1 MNPEKNNSRNPPTP
15 QINHP
20 EEALVQSELHYR
32 TLFESMPIAVG
43 ISTLDGR
50 VLECNEAMVEMSG
63 YSREEFEQINLEST
77 YENPEERTRLLN
89 QLQETGVIRDFE
101 VHLKRKDGSLYCA
114 SLTMVL
120 DVLNGRPILLTMA
133 RDITEQNLAKEK
145 LRESEEKYR
154 DLVENIHDVIY
165 AVDGKGVITYVSP
178 SVESFLGFNPS
189 ELAGRHFR
197 EFAYEEDLPRI
208 RENFQ
213 KTLSGHSVA
222 NEYRLTTKSHHIR
235 WVHTSSRPVYTGD
248 QVIGVQGVM
257 VDITDRKRIEEEL
270 QRKLDIE
277 GVLTAI
283 STHLIYS
290 RPEEINQEIH
300 LALKKIGEFTDADR
314 CNVFLLEENGTKM
327 RKVHEWCLHSI
338 ESSKDQ
344 LQSVDANPFEWGI
357 NQLEKLNVLNIS
369 RVLDLLEEPVKRLLQ
384 SRGIQSILCV
394 PLFIG
399 GVFFG
404 FIGLESVRKERE
416 WSDNTV
422 SMLKVAAEVFANAL
436 ERKRSEEALRE
447 SEEQYHTTIDSIG
460 EAIHVVDT
468 NLRIMLFNKAFE
480 EWNRVLGLPTE
491 VVGKTL
497 FEVFPFLPDKVKE
510 ELDQV
515 FTTGKMLITTEST
528 KIGDAEFI
536 TETRKIPITEEGK
549 VTRVITV
556 IQDITER
563 KKAEEELRESEEK
576 FRTLFENQ
584 GVGIALIKLDMPP
597 REKAFILE
605 SNSALQKFLGYT
617 EDELRLRV
625 VTEFSHPEELE
636 RDIGRLEELIAGKT
650 NSLEVEKRF
659 IRKDGEIVWG
669 YLTVSLLRDAHGI
682 PVYVVVSVQDTTEH
696 KKAEEALRKSEEEF
710 RLFFENAKDAI
721 FWAEPE
727 TGTIIRCNKAAEILL
742 EKNRE
747 EIIGYHQTELHPPDK
762 RGYYAEI
769 FKTHVDMKGSKD
781 VEGEVITKS
790 GIIKPVHITASI
802 TLIGGSP
809 IIQGIFRDVT
819 ESKRAERE
827 LQESEEKY
835 RTLVEQSLQG
845 IAIAHGIPLRLVF
858 MNTALSEMLG
868 YTTEELLSLNSQ
880 ETLNLVHPEDQSFF
894 SEQYQDILEGN
905 PSLPLYEL
913 RLIRKDGT
921 ICWLEIH
928 ANRIEYCGQP
938 AIQAAFMDITDRK
951 KAEEQIKASL
961 KEKEILLREIH
972 HRVKNNLQV
981 VSSLLNLQSEHI
993 RDSQYTEMLKESQ
1006 NRIRTMALIHEKLYQ
1021 SENLANIDI
1030 SEYITSVVHGLIRSY
1045 NVDERIILSI
1055 DVEGIPLSVDAAIP
1069 CGLII
1074 NELVSNCLK
1083 HAFPH
1088 KRKGVVTITLCQIQG
1103 TNELVVKDDGVGIPD
1118 TIDLKNM
1125 ETLGLDLVTT
1135 LAEKQLNGTITLDK
1149 TGGTTFTIR
1158 FREVL

>member
-1 MNPEKNNSRNPPTP
+1 MNPEKNNSHNQPTP
-15 QINHP
+15 QVNRS
-20 EEALVQSELHYR
+20 EEALLQSELHYR
-32 TLFESMPIAVG
+32 TLFESMPIGVG

-50 VLECNEAMVEMSG
+50 VLECNEALVEMTG
-63 YSREEFEQINLEST
+63 YSREEFEQINLESI

-89 QLQETGVIRDFE
+89 QLEETGVVRDFE
-101 VHLKRKDGSLYCA
+101 IHFKRKDGNLCCA

-120 DVLNGRPILLTMA
+120 DTVNGKPVLLTMA
-133 RDITEQNLAKEK
+133 RDITEQNVAKEK

-154 DLVENIHDVIY
+154 DLVENIHDVFY
-165 AVDGKGVITYVSP
+165 AVDGNGVINYVSP
-178 SVESFLGFNPS
+178 SVESLLGFSSS
-189 ELAGRHFR
+189 ELVGRHFR

-208 RENFQ
+208 KENFQ

-222 NEYRLTTKSHHIR
+222 NEYRLITKSHDIC

-248 QVIGVQGVM
+248 QVIGVQGVI
-257 VDITDRKRIEEEL
+257 VDITDRKQIEEEL
-270 QRKLDIE
+270 QRKLDSE
-277 GVLTAI
+277 EVLTAI

-290 RPEEINQEIH
+290 RPEEINQGIH
-300 LALKKIGEFTDADR
+300 RALKNIGEFTGADR
-314 CNVFLLEENGTKM
+314 CSMFLLEEKGTEM
-327 RKVHEWCLHSI
+327 RKVHEWCLYGI
-338 ESSKDQ
+338 EPSKDQ
-344 LQSVDANPFEWGI
+344 LQSVDTNLFEWGI
-357 NQLEKLNVLNIS
+357 NQLEKLHVLNIS
-369 RVLDLLEEPVKRLLQ
+369 RVSDLEEPIKRLLQ
-384 SRGIQSILCV
+384 SRGTQSILCV

-416 WSDNTV
+416 WSDDTV

-480 EWNRVLGLPTE
+480 DWNRVLGLPTD

-528 KIGDAEFI
+528 RIGDVEFI

-584 GVGIALIKLDMPP
+584 GVGIALIKLDIPP
-597 REKAFILE
+597 REKALILE

-617 EDELRLRV
+617 EEELRMRV

-650 NSLEVEKRF
+650 NSLKVEKRF

-669 YLTVSLLRDAHGI
+669 YLTVSLLRDAHGM
-682 PVYVVVSVQDTTEH
+682 PTYVIVSVQDTTEH

-710 RLFFENAKDAI
+710 RLSFENAKDAI

-727 TGTIIRCNKAAEILL
+727 TGTIIRCNRAAEILL
-742 EKNRE
+742 EKKRD
-747 EIIGYHQTELHPPDK
+747 EIVGYHQTELHPPDK
-762 RGYYAEI
+762 RHHYVEV
-769 FKTHVDMKGSKD
+769 FKTHIDMKGSKD
-781 VEGEVITKS
+781 VEGEIMTKS
-790 GIIKPVHITASI
+790 GIVKPVHITASI
-802 TLIGGSP
+802 TLIGGNP
-809 IIQGIFRDVT
+809 IIQGIFRDIT

-845 IAIAHGIPLRLVF
+845 IAIAHGIPPRLVF

-868 YTTEELLSLNSQ
+868 YTTEELLSLTSQ
-880 ETLNLVHPEDQSFF
+880 ETVNLVHPEDQSFLL
-894 SEQYQDILEGN
+894 EHYQHVLEGN
-905 PSLPLYEL
+905 PSLPRYEL
-913 RLIRKDGT
+913 RLIRK
-921 ICWLEIH
+921 
-928 ANRIEYCGQP
+928 
-938 AIQAAFMDITDRK
+938 
-951 KAEEQIKASL
+951 
-961 KEKEILLREIH
+961 
-972 HRVKNNLQV
+972 
-981 VSSLLNLQSEHI
+981 
-993 RDSQYTEMLKESQ
+993 
-1006 NRIRTMALIHEKLYQ
+1006 
-1021 SENLANIDI
+1021 
-1030 SEYITSVVHGLIRSY
+1030 
-1045 NVDERIILSI
+1045 
-1055 DVEGIPLSVDAAIP
+1055 
-1069 CGLII
+1069 
-1074 NELVSNCLK
+1074 
-1083 HAFPH
+1083 
-1088 KRKGVVTITLCQIQG
+1088 
-1103 TNELVVKDDGVGIPD
+1103 
-1118 TIDLKNM
+1118 
-1125 ETLGLDLVTT
+1125 
-1135 LAEKQLNGTITLDK
+1135 
-1149 TGGTTFTIR
+1149 
-1158 FREVL
+1158 

>member
-1 MNPEKNNSRNPPTP
+1 MNPEKNNSRNQPTP
-15 QINHP
+15 HINHS
-20 EEALVQSELHYR
+20 EEALLQSELHYR

-50 VLECNEAMVEMSG
+50 FLECNEALIEMTG
-63 YSREEFEQINLEST
+63 YSREEFEQMNLEGI
-77 YENPEERTRLLN
+77 YENPQERTRLLN

-101 VHLKRKDGSLYCA
+101 IHFRRKDGSLCCA
-114 SLTMVL
+114 SLTMVS
-120 DVLNGRPILLTMA
+120 DTVNGRPVLLTVA
-133 RDITEQNLAKEK
+133 RDITEQNVAKEK

-178 SVESFLGFNPS
+178 SIESLLGFNPS
-189 ELAGRHFR
+189 ELVGRHFR
-197 EFAYEEDLPRI
+197 EFAFHEDLPRI
-208 RENFQ
+208 KENFQ

-222 NEYRLTTKSHHIR
+222 NEYRLTTKSHDIR

-248 QVIGVQGVM
+248 QVIGIQGVV
-257 VDITDRKRIEEEL
+257 VDINDRKRIEEEL
-270 QRKLDIE
+270 QRKLDSE
-277 GVLTAI
+277 EVLTAI

-290 RPEEINQEIH
+290 RPEEINQGMH
-300 LALKKIGEFTDADR
+300 LALKKLGEFTDADR
-314 CNVFLLEENGTKM
+314 CNIFLLEEKGTRI
-327 RKVHEWCLHSI
+327 RKAHEWCLQGI

-344 LQSVDANPFEWGI
+344 LQRMDTNLFEWGI
-357 NQLEKLNVLNIS
+357 NQLKKLHVLNIS
-369 RVLDLLEEPVKRLLQ
+369 RVSDLEEPVKRFLQ
-384 SRGIQSILCV
+384 SRQIQSILCV

-399 GVFFG
+399 RGFFG
-404 FIGLESVRKERE
+404 FIGLESIRKERE
-416 WSDNTV
+416 WSDDTV
-422 SMLKVAAEVFANAL
+422 SMLKVAAEVFSSAL

-480 EWNRVLGLPTE
+480 EWNRILGLPTD

-497 FEVFPFLPDKVKE
+497 FEAFPFLPDKVKE

-515 FTTGKMLITTEST
+515 FTTGKLLITTEST
-528 KIGDAEFI
+528 RIGDAEFI

-584 GVGIALIKLDMPP
+584 GAGIALIKLDTPP
-597 REKAFILE
+597 GKKAFILE

-617 EDELRLRV
+617 EEELRVRI
-625 VTEFSHPEELE
+625 VTEFSHPEETE
-636 RDIGRLEELIAGKT
+636 RDIGRLEDLIAGKA

-669 YLTVSLLRDAHGI
+669 HLTVSLLRDAHGM
-682 PVYVVVSVQDTTEH
+682 PVYVIVSVQDITEH

-710 RLFFENAKDAI
+710 RLSFENAKDAI

-747 EIIGYHQTELHPPDK
+747 EIVGFHQTKLHPPEK
-762 RGYYAEI
+762 RGYYAEV
-769 FKTHVDMKGSKD
+769 FKTHIVMKGSKD

-790 GIIKPVHITASI
+790 GIVKPVHITASI
-802 TLIGGSP
+802 TLIGGNP

-827 LQESEEKY
+827 LQESEGKY

-845 IAIAHGIPLRLVF
+845 IAIAHGIPPRLVF
-858 MNTALSEMLG
+858 MNIALSEMLG
-868 YTTEELLSLNSQ
+868 YTTEELLSLDAHA
-880 ETLNLVHPEDQSFF
+880 TVNLVHPEDQSFLQ
-894 SEQYQDILEGN
+894 EQYQDLMEGN
-905 PSLPLYEL
+905 QPLPLYEF
-913 RLIRKDGT
+913 RLIRKDGS

-928 ANRIEYCGQP
+928 ANRIEYCGEP

-993 RDSQYTEMLKESQ
+993 KDSQYTEMLKESQ

-1021 SENLANIDI
+1021 SENLANINI
-1030 SEYITSVVHGLIRSY
+1030 SEYVISVVNGLIRSY
-1045 NVDERIILSI
+1045 NVDERITLSI
-1055 DVEGIPLSVDAAIP
+1055 NVEDISLSVDAAIP

-1088 KRKGVVTITLCQIQG
+1088 KRKGVITITLYKIQG

-1118 TIDLKNM
+1118 TIDFKNV

-1135 LAEKQLNGTITLDK
+1135 LAEKQLNGTITLDR
-1149 TGGTTFTIR
+1149 TGGTAFTIR